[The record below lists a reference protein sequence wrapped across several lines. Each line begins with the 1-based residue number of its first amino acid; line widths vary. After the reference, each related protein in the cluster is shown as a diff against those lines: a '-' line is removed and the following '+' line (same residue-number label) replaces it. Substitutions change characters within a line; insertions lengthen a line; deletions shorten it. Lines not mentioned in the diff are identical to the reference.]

1 MEAQKTI
8 TIAYHVILSQKS
20 EILGNTNEACP
31 YISAFLSRNDNPD
44 GRLLLSL
51 EQNMKHTK
59 RLMKYVISPIIKS
72 IIAFIMVLWQDQKVK

>member
-31 YISAFLSRNDNPD
+31 YIAAFLSRNDNQG

-51 EQNMKHTK
+51 EMYMKHTK
-59 RLMKYVISPIIKS
+59 RLMKHVIFPIIKS
-72 IIAFIMVLWQDQKVK
+72 IITFTMVLWQDQKVK